1 MPSYGNTS
9 IWALRKLL
17 GTSNANDIDAGIAAL
32 ADDVDTKLTPASSGT
47 LAARPVST
55 VGSPSGKAGRTYR
68 TTDTNE
74 VFRDTGTG
82 WETVLTSAQVAA
94 LGLTTDGVV
103 RRGKSIIPTSQSSS
117 NAAYVFLATPDRV
130 QNVVLP
136 TDGLI
141 MIAFQALWQESVA
154 GAARAAVVIGSN
166 QLKTVGNP
174 PPGQAAIIQSGVVN
188 VDAALATFYG
198 GLQGSTTGTS
208 MANVATGQVVGLPVP
223 AAAGGTCAVFAAAG
237 TYDIGVQFQALSGG
251 TVTVKD
257 RRLWVWTI
265 GF

>member
-1 MPSYGNTS
+1 MPSYGNTT

-32 ADDVDTKLTPASSGT
+32 ADDVDTKLTPASAGT
-47 LAARPVST
+47 LAVRPPST

-82 WETVLTSAQVAA
+82 WETVLTSAQVVA
-94 LGLTTDGVV
+94 LGLTADGVV
-103 RRGKSIIPTSQSSS
+103 RRGKSIISTSQSSS
-117 NAAYVFLATPDRV
+117 NAAYVFLTTPDRV
-130 QNVVLP
+130 QNIVLP

-141 MIAFQALWQESVA
+141 MIAYQALWQESVSNS
-154 GAARAAVVIGSN
+154 ARAAIVIGSN
-166 QLKTVGNP
+166 QLKVVGGP
-174 PPGQAAIIQSGVVN
+174 PAGQAASILAGTVN
-188 VDAALATFYG
+188 VDAALTTFPG
-198 GLQGSTTGTS
+198 GLQGSGTATS
-208 MANVATGQVVGLPVP
+208 MANATTGQIVGIPST
-223 AAAGGTCAVFAAAG
+223 GGGACAVFAAAG